1 MNDLS
6 YILGLGFSG
15 ADIWRAIII
24 AFFVAMLL
32 GGRRNVWLLGFFALV
47 ADRVIWPIIGMGL
60 AGSDIHSIYAS
71 IAAIGQTLFDDLGLY
86 VVRYLGLTIMVAA
99 FVAGRAKLH
108 NRGSGKKSKQPV
120 AA

>member
-15 ADIWRAIII
+15 ADIWRAVII

-32 GGRRNVWLLGFFALV
+32 GGRRNVWVLGFVALM
-47 ADRVIWPIIGMGL
+47 ADRLIWPIVGMGL
-60 AGSDIHSIYAS
+60 AGSGIHSVYAS
-71 IAAIGQTLFDDLGLY
+71 IAAIGQTFFDDLGLY
-86 VVRYLGLTIMVAA
+86 VVRYFGLTIMVAG
-99 FVAGRAKLH
+99 FVAGRARIH
-108 NRGSGKKSKQPV
+108 NRGSGKKSKQAV